1 MGKLAYQVSRH
12 LGENIAQLRKKSN
25 LNQAQL
31 STLANVPRSTIAYLE
46 SGNANPALDT
56 LLKVAQALKVSIEE
70 LTSPPRP
77 QCHLLRG
84 AEIPY
89 EVRGMEGARIAS
101 LLPDKMPGFQIE
113 RVCLGPERMFVGT
126 PHSPG
131 TREYFVCLT
140 GRIQIIVAGENFILE
155 SDDILSFSGDFR
167 HVYKNLAQTES
178 TGISVIILAPHSGYI

>member
-1 MGKLAYQVSRH
+1 MGKLAYQVSRY
-12 LGENIAQLRKKSN
+12 LGENITHLRKKSR

-31 STLANVPRSTIAYLE
+31 SMLADIPRSTIAHLE
-46 SGNANPALDT
+46 SGTANPALDT

-77 QCHLLRG
+77 QCYLLRG
-84 AEIPY
+84 ADVPY

-101 LLPDKMPGFQIE
+101 LLPEKVAGFQME

-131 TREYFVCLT
+131 TREYFLCLT
-140 GRIQIIVAGENFILE
+140 GKIQIIVAGENFILE
-155 SDDILSFSGDFR
+155 GNDILSFSGDFR
-167 HVYKNLAQTES
+167 HVYKNLSQTES
-178 TGISVIILAPHSGYI
+178 TGISVIILAPHSAYV